1 MTKKNPSTESLT
13 RCVTDSIN
21 QYFDDLKGQKH
32 ANLHAFFIAEVERPF
47 LIAVMEQT
55 GGNQTQAAEILGIN
69 RNTLKKKLC
78 QYKLL

>member
-1 MTKKNPSTESLT
+1 MPEKTTTNESLA

-21 QYFDDLKGQKH
+21 QYFEDMKGQKPT
-32 ANLHAFFIAEVERPF
+32 NLHAFFTAEVEKPF
-47 LIAVMEQT
+47 LLAVMKFV

-78 QYKLL
+78 QYKLI